1 MASIGDS
8 MTRVYTNFRGI
19 DLLNPAPLVDYSRS
33 PDCLNVW
40 KSYDTTEANI
50 IETRPGYRL
59 LRNFDNAKIHG
70 IFLYYNNEIIVHCGT
85 KLYKTTTSGQTKTE
99 LFSGMAD
106 NESQMYMFSKTLT
119 GILYINDGLNY
130 LQYDG
135 TSVTTVASHAHV
147 PTTSIAR
154 APSGGGKTYEDV
166 NLLTP
171 QRINRFRGDGT
182 STEYYLD
189 ATEIDSVDEVKVNGT
204 VLQQGYTVDT
214 TLGKV
219 TFSTAPSAPSYIDYD
234 NVYITFS
241 RTVDGYS
248 ERITNCRI
256 ATVFDNRVFFSG
268 NPDFPNGVFH
278 SSLNNP
284 AYCSDLDYYECGN
297 NDNEVKA
304 LVVGNNVLWVFK
316 SDDQNKDTIFYL
328 TPNLDTGYGRVYP
341 TSQGNVSIGCCSKG
355 MNFKDNIVFFSRQGL
370 ELMSGSIQYEQ
381 SVTHASSMVDA
392 KMINESNYNSLR
404 MCEYKG
410 FMLVAIDDHIYLA
423 DSRGRFKGNT
433 GGAEFEWYYWELPV
447 KVTCFREVLGT
458 LYFGTDTGDVY
469 TVGGTNDNGQMIEA
483 YWCTP
488 RDFFGYVN
496 HYKKTN
502 KRGSIV
508 RTKNIQNGR
517 IKIAAKTNKENDWTL
532 VKEASTNG
540 FDFTTEIEGG
550 SFDFSNFSFDSGDY
564 SYVVFRLK
572 KKKFID
578 LQLKFYLDD
587 ELKSKA
593 IGTDAEGFD
602 VYRTTYYDEDS
613 EETVAI
619 LISIKEEN
627 GVLKVNEEKVND
639 DGEYR
644 SSTLR
649 GFTDSE
655 GVSGYV
661 IGYTLDLLG
670 NKKYYAVT
678 YGLGTNMVDLAYDE
692 ATDTFTE
699 VAGSK
704 RAGSIYWFNQA
715 NEHYGV
721 GRRDWKDPSYYNLT
735 NEQVA
740 ELLEPAH
747 INLDKPFGIA
757 LVEIENFLGG
767 YAKR

>member
-8 MTRVYTNFRGI
+8 MTRIYANFKGI

-40 KSYDTTEANI
+40 KSYDSTEANI
-50 IETRPGYRL
+50 IETRPGYEAVQ
-59 LRNFDNAKIHG
+59 NFENKING
-70 IFLYYNNEIIVHCGT
+70 IFLYTGNKLIVHAGT
-85 KLYKTTTSGQTKTE
+85 TLYRGSLSGQTRE
-99 LFSGMAD
+99 ILFTGMNDA
-106 NESQMYMFSKTLT
+106 ESQMYMF
-119 GILYINDGLNY
+119 GDNLYINDGANY
-130 LQYDG
+130 LKYDG
-135 TSVTTVASHAHV
+135 TTVTRVEDSAYV
-147 PTTSIAR
+147 PTTSIGR
-154 APSGGGKTYEDV
+154 APSGGGTFYEDV

-219 TFSTAPSAPSYIDYD
+219 TFATAPSTPSYVDYD

-241 RTVDGYS
+241 RTVAGYD
-248 ERITNCRI
+248 ERIKNCTI
-256 ATVFDNRVFFSG
+256 ATVFDNRIFFSG

-316 SDDQNKDTIFYL
+316 RDDQNKDTIFYMQ
-328 TPNLDTGYGRVYP
+328 PNLDTNYGRVYP
-341 TSQGNVSIGCCSKG
+341 VSQGNVSIGCYSKG

-370 ELMSGSIQYEQ
+370 EMMSGSIQYEQ
-381 SVTHASSMVDA
+381 SVTHASSMVDSR
-392 KMINESNYNSLR
+392 MINESNYKFLR
-404 MCEYKG
+404 VCEYKG
-410 FMLVAIDDHIYLA
+410 FMLVAIDNHIYLA
-423 DSRGRFKGNT
+423 DSRNVFKGNT
-433 GGAEFEWYYWELPV
+433 GGKEFEWYYWELPV
-447 KVTCFREVLGT
+447 NVTAFREVLGT
-458 LYFGTDTGDVY
+458 LYFGTDDGDVF
-469 TVGGTNDNGQMIEA
+469 VLGGTNDNGQMIEA

-488 RDFFGYVN
+488 RDFFNYVN

-508 RTKNIQNGR
+508 RTKNIQNGK
-517 IKIAAKTNKENDWTL
+517 IKIATKTNKENDWTL

-540 FDFTTEIEGG
+540 FDFTTVIEGG

-602 VYRTTYYDEDS
+602 VYRTTYHDEDS
-613 EETVAI
+613 DETVAI

>member
-8 MTRVYTNFRGI
+8 MTRIYANFKGI

-50 IETRPGYRL
+50 IETRPGYEAVQ
-59 LRNFDNAKIHG
+59 NFENKING
-70 IFLYYNNEIIVHCGT
+70 IFLYTGNKLIVHAGT
-85 KLYKTTTSGQTKTE
+85 TLYRGSLSGQTRDV
-99 LFSGMAD
+99 LFTGMNDA
-106 NESQMYMFSKTLT
+106 ESQMYMF
-119 GILYINDGLNY
+119 GDNLYINDGANY
-130 LQYDG
+130 LKYDG
-135 TSVTTVASHAHV
+135 TTVTRVEDSAYV
-147 PTTSIAR
+147 PTTSIGR
-154 APSGGGKTYEDV
+154 APSGGGTFYEDV

-219 TFSTAPSAPSYIDYD
+219 TFATAPSTPSYVDYD

-241 RTVDGYS
+241 RTVAGYD
-248 ERITNCRI
+248 ERIKNCTI
-256 ATVFDNRVFFSG
+256 ATVFDNRIFFSG

-316 SDDQNKDTIFYL
+316 RDDQNKDTIFYMQ
-328 TPNLDTGYGRVYP
+328 PNLDTNYGRVYP
-341 TSQGNVSIGCCSKG
+341 VSQGNVSIGCYSKG

-370 ELMSGSIQYEQ
+370 EMMSGSIQYEQ
-381 SVTHASSMVDA
+381 SVTHASSMVDSR
-392 KMINESNYNSLR
+392 MINESNYKFLR
-404 MCEYKG
+404 VCEYKG
-410 FMLVAIDDHIYLA
+410 FMLVAIDNHIYLA
-423 DSRGRFKGNT
+423 DSRNVFKGNT
-433 GGAEFEWYYWELPV
+433 GGKEFEWYYWELPV
-447 KVTCFREVLGT
+447 NITAFREVLGT
-458 LYFGTDTGDVY
+458 LYFGTDDGDVFV
-469 TVGGTNDNGQMIEA
+469 VGGTNDNGQMIEA

-488 RDFFGYVN
+488 RDFFNYVN

-508 RTKNIQNGR
+508 RTKNIQNGK
-517 IKIAAKTNKENDWTL
+517 IKIATKTNKENDWTL

-593 IGTDAEGFD
+593 IGTDAEEFD

-627 GVLKVNEEKVND
+627 GILKVNEEKVND

>member
-8 MTRVYTNFRGI
+8 MTRIYANFKGI

-50 IETRPGYRL
+50 IETRPGYEAVQ
-59 LRNFDNAKIHG
+59 NFENKING
-70 IFLYYNNEIIVHCGT
+70 IFLYTGNKLIVHAGT
-85 KLYKTTTSGQTKTE
+85 TLYRGSLSGQTRDV
-99 LFSGMAD
+99 LFTGMNDA
-106 NESQMYMFSKTLT
+106 ESQMYMF
-119 GILYINDGLNY
+119 GDNLYINDGKNY
-130 LQYDG
+130 LKYDG
-135 TSVTTVASHAHV
+135 TTVTRVEDSAYV
-147 PTTSIAR
+147 PTTSIGR
-154 APSGGGKTYEDV
+154 APSGGGTFYEDV

-171 QRINRFRGDGT
+171 QRINGFQGDGT
-182 STEYYLD
+182 SRDFYLD
-189 ATEIDSVDEVKVNGT
+189 AVEIDSVDEVKVNGT

-214 TLGKV
+214 ALGKV
-219 TFSTAPSAPSYIDYD
+219 TFNTAPSTPSLIGND
-234 NVYITFS
+234 NVFITFS
-241 RTVDGYS
+241 RTVDGYD
-248 ERITNCRI
+248 ERIKNCTI
-256 ATVFDNRVFFSG
+256 ATVFDNRIFFSG

-316 SDDQNKDTIFYL
+316 RDDQNKDTIFYMQ
-328 TPNLDTGYGRVYP
+328 PNLDTNYGRVYP
-341 TSQGNVSIGCCSKG
+341 VSQGNVSIGCYSKG

-370 ELMSGSIQYEQ
+370 EMMSGSIQYEQ
-381 SVTHASSMVDA
+381 SVTHASSMVDSR
-392 KMINESNYNSLR
+392 MINESNYKFLR
-404 MCEYKG
+404 VCEYKG
-410 FMLVAIDDHIYLA
+410 FMLVAIDNHIYLA
-423 DSRGRFKGNT
+423 DSRNVFKGNT
-433 GGAEFEWYYWELPV
+433 GGKEFEWYYWELPV
-447 KVTCFREVLGT
+447 NVTAFREVLGT
-458 LYFGTDTGDVY
+458 LYFGTDDGDVFV
-469 TVGGTNDNGQMIEA
+469 VGGTNDNGQMIEA

-488 RDFFGYVN
+488 RDFFNYVN

-508 RTKNIQNGR
+508 RTKNIQNGK
-517 IKIAAKTNKENDWTL
+517 IKIATKTNKENDWTL

-593 IGTDAEGFD
+593 IGTDAEEFD

-678 YGLGTNMVDLAYDE
+678 YGLGTNMVDLTYDE

>member
-50 IETRPGYRL
+50 IETRPGYKL

-85 KLYKTTTSGQTKTE
+85 KLYKTTISGQTKTE

-135 TSVTTVASHAHV
+135 TSVTTVASHAYV

-154 APSGGGKTYEDV
+154 APSGGGKAYEDV

-182 STEYYLD
+182 STEFFLD
-189 ATEIDSVDEVKVNGT
+189 ATEIDSVDEVKIDGVT
-204 VLQQGYTVDT
+204 TSAYTVDL

-219 TFSTAPSAPSYIDYD
+219 TFTTAPATPSYVDYD

-248 ERITNCRI
+248 ERISNCRI

-328 TPNLDTGYGRVYP
+328 TPNLDTEYGRVYP

-381 SVTHASSMVDA
+381 SVTHASSMIDA
-392 KMINESNYNSLR
+392 RMINESNYNSLR
-404 MCEYKG
+404 VCEYKG

-517 IKIAAKTNKENDWTL
+517 IKIAAKTNKEEDWTL
-532 VKEASTNG
+532 IKEASTNG
-540 FDFTTEIEGG
+540 FSFVTFQDEG
-550 SFDFSNFSFDSGDY
+550 SFDFDNFTFVSGDY
-564 SYVVFRLK
+564 SYVVFRVK

-587 ELKSKA
+587 E
-593 IGTDAEGFD
+593 IE
-602 VYRTTYYDEDS
+602 
-613 EETVAI
+613 
-619 LISIKEEN
+619 IK
-627 GVLKVNEEKVND
+627 
-639 DGEYR
+639 DGQ
-644 SSTLR
+644 
-649 GFTDSE
+649 
-655 GVSGYV
+655 
-661 IGYTLDLLG
+661 
-670 NKKYYAVT
+670 
-678 YGLGTNMVDLAYDE
+678 
-692 ATDTFTE
+692 E
-699 VAGSK
+699 VH
-704 RAGSIYWFNQA
+704 R
-715 NEHYGV
+715 
-721 GRRDWKDPSYYNLT
+721 
-735 NEQVA
+735 
-740 ELLEPAH
+740 
-747 INLDKPFGIA
+747 NLDKPFGIA

>member
-8 MTRVYTNFRGI
+8 MTRIYANFKGI

-50 IETRPGYRL
+50 IETRPGYEAVQ
-59 LRNFDNAKIHG
+59 NFENKING
-70 IFLYYNNEIIVHCGT
+70 IFLYTGNKLIVHAGT
-85 KLYKTTTSGQTKTE
+85 TLYRGSLSGQTRDV
-99 LFSGMAD
+99 LFTGMNDA
-106 NESQMYMFSKTLT
+106 ESQMYMF
-119 GILYINDGLNY
+119 GDYLYINDGANY
-130 LQYDG
+130 LKYDG
-135 TSVTTVASHAHV
+135 TTVTRVEDSAYV
-147 PTTSIAR
+147 PTTSIGR
-154 APSGGGKTYEDV
+154 APSGGGTFYEDV

-171 QRINRFRGDGT
+171 QRINGFQGDGT
-182 STEYYLD
+182 SRDFYLD
-189 ATEIDSVDEVKVNGT
+189 AVEIDSVDEVKVNGT

-219 TFSTAPSAPSYIDYD
+219 TFNTAPSTPSLIGND
-234 NVYITFS
+234 NVFITFS
-241 RTVDGYS
+241 RTVDGYD
-248 ERITNCRI
+248 ERIKNCTI
-256 ATVFDNRVFFSG
+256 ATVFDNRIFFSG

-316 SDDQNKDTIFYL
+316 RDDQNKDTIFYMQ
-328 TPNLDTGYGRVYP
+328 PNLDTNYGRVYP
-341 TSQGNVSIGCCSKG
+341 VSQGNVSIGCYSKG

-370 ELMSGSIQYEQ
+370 EMMSGSIQYEQ
-381 SVTHASSMVDA
+381 SVTHASSMVDSR
-392 KMINESNYNSLR
+392 MINESNYKFLR
-404 MCEYKG
+404 VCEYKG
-410 FMLVAIDDHIYLA
+410 FMLVAIDNHIYLA
-423 DSRGRFKGNT
+423 DSRNVFKGNT
-433 GGAEFEWYYWELPV
+433 GGKEFEWYYWELPV
-447 KVTCFREVLGT
+447 NVTAFREVLGT
-458 LYFGTDTGDVY
+458 LYFGTDEGDVFV
-469 TVGGTNDNGQMIEA
+469 VGGTNDNGQMIEA

-488 RDFFGYVN
+488 RDFFNYVN

-508 RTKNIQNGR
+508 RTKNIQNGK
-517 IKIAAKTNKENDWTL
+517 IKIATKTNRENDWTL

-602 VYRTTYYDEDS
+602 VYRTTYYDEDYD
-613 EETVAI
+613 ETVAV

-655 GVSGYV
+655 GVGGYV

-678 YGLGTNMVDLAYDE
+678 YGLGTNMVDLNYDE

-721 GRRDWKDPSYYNLT
+721 GRRDWEDPSYYNLT